1 MNCYRLFFD
10 DFFVPIE
17 AHKGSYVTKAA

>member
-1 MNCYRLFFD
+1 MFFD
-10 DFFVPIE
+10 GFFVPIE